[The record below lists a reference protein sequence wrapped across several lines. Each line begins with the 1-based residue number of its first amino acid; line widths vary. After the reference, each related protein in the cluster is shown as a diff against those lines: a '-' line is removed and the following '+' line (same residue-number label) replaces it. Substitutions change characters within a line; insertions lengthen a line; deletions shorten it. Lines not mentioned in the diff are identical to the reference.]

1 MNHIYRS
8 IWNATLGCWVAAP
21 ETASSGGK
29 ASRSR
34 TTYQPPVD
42 GVWASASRFCLR
54 QRAPVWVAVLALC
67 GPASAADIELST
79 VGESHD
85 ISVTGSQTVNNFSGV
100 AGTTLKL
107 GANILTFVTADSGT
121 FAGVISGTGG
131 LVKQGAGTQ
140 TLSGANTYSGGTAL
154 NAGTLVVGHNNA
166 LGTGSLK
173 AAAGT
178 TLDAS
183 SSVTTLDNNVNLA
196 GNLKIAGSND
206 LTLAGLVQGAGGLTK
221 NGAATLTLSGSNSYL
236 GGTTLNAG
244 TLQVGHDNALGTGH
258 LNAAGGTTLDASS
271 SVSLAN
277 QVNLTGDLTIAGSAD
292 LTLSGALSGV
302 GGLTKTGHGT
312 LALNGINSHLGN
324 TVLNAGTLT
333 VGNNGA
339 LGTGALTV
347 AGAAALDNSSALTL
361 PNQIMLNAG
370 LTWTGGTNL
379 TLSGQI
385 SGTGRLT
392 KNGAATL
399 TLNANNFYSG
409 GTTLNAGT
417 LVVGS
422 NAALG
427 SGALTVAGAGKLDN
441 SIPLTLANSINLGA
455 GLTLVGNSA
464 LALVGGIDGTGG
476 LTKNGET
483 SLTLNSNNTYSG
495 GTTLNAGTL
504 IVGNNG
510 ALGTGALTV
519 AGAAALDNSST
530 LTLANAIQLDAGL
543 TVAGSNNL
551 TLGGVLS
558 SSGGLTKNGTATL
571 TLNGANTYAGGTTVN
586 EGTLTVNGAVAGHVA
601 VASGAT
607 LAGTGNVGTTTVQS
621 GSILAPGSGGTGA
634 LTVKGNLSM
643 ASGSKLAITAGT
655 PGANLQTP
663 GQSTSVTVTGNLT
676 LNDVTLDVTQGS
688 GFGPGLYR
696 LFEYSGTLMGS
707 GITAGLS
714 AGMALQ
720 NLTASQQINL
730 LNTQGMTLNLWN
742 ANGLAS
748 GTTLGGG
755 SGTWSTTSAN
765 WTDATGLVT
774 NPMYPAPGF
783 AVFDGAAGTVT
794 IDNAP
799 GAVQATGLQFASNGY
814 VMDGG
819 ALTLVADAAHPA
831 PVEVRVGNGSAAS
844 IGYTATLNNVIAG
857 SAGLNKTGVG
867 TLVLTGTNSY
877 TGGTTIAAGTLAL
890 SGGGA
895 LSHSGAVALS
905 GTTAVF
911 DVSDAG
917 AQTIGA
923 LSGVDGSSV
932 RLGSQT
938 LTFGD
943 AASTTF
949 AGTFSGSGALTKT
962 GSGTLTLTGDSSA
975 FAGSTLVQ
983 AGSLQ
988 LDNAQLGGALTL
1000 VSGATLA
1007 GTGRVGT
1014 TTVSGAT
1021 IAPGSASTPY
1031 GTLTVVGNLN
1041 MDSGSILR
1049 VAVDPIAN
1057 QAGKLSVDGT
1067 AALNGTLQVDG
1078 QSLNFNGADRTYTV
1092 VSAQSVT
1099 GQFANV
1105 AANFAFLNA
1114 TADYAGNTK
1123 VDLKLT
1129 RKTVTPPVN
1138 PPVTPPVIEPPVVEP
1153 PVIEPPVVEPPVTPP
1168 VIEPPVTPPEVTP
1181 TPRPI
1186 TFADL
1191 AQTGNQRVVA
1201 QALEGMPTSS
1211 ALHNFVLGL
1220 PNGAPP
1226 AVFAQLSGDS
1236 HAGVQGSLPSLSGHA
1251 PRISQT
1257 RLHNNLT
1264 AGMHAGAAI
1273 AQSDGPLPA
1282 SAWPT
1287 SKALPAWAEV
1297 VGHRQS
1303 VDGDGNAAKLTQ
1315 NVYGLF
1321 IGADEEVG
1329 SNGWRVGGSLGYT
1342 NADAEVKSRDASA
1355 GISSYSASVYTGKGF
1370 SHGINRINVM
1380 GGLAYT
1386 HHRIS
1391 SERSVA
1397 GLGQNLKAK
1406 YSANTLQLFGEVG
1419 YAMGQYSKQGIEPFA
1434 GINISQQRV
1443 GSFQESGGFAALRGQ
1458 SSTDTTTS
1466 TTLGVRAHSD
1476 IKLAGKATRLKG
1488 TVGWRHAWGDVTQ
1501 STTMA
1506 FAGSSSFTVAG
1517 TPLARNTA
1525 LLGLQAEV
1533 ELSRRAA
1540 LELGYQGEYGSGTRD
1555 HAVNVKMR
1563 WAY

>member
-100 AGTTLKL
+100 AGTTLML
-107 GANILTFVTADSGT
+107 GGSTLTFGTATSGT
-121 FAGVISGTGG
+121 FAGEISGTGG

-140 TLSGANTYSGGTAL
+140 TLFGANTYSGGTAL
-154 NAGTLVVGHNNA
+154 NAGTLVVGHN
-166 LGTGSLK
+166 
-173 AAAGT
+173 
-178 TLDAS
+178 
-183 SSVTTLDNNVNLA
+183 
-196 GNLKIAGSND
+196 
-206 LTLAGLVQGAGGLTK
+206 
-221 NGAATLTLSGSNSYL
+221 
-236 GGTTLNAG
+236 
-244 TLQVGHDNALGTGH
+244 NALGTGH

-277 QVNLTGDLTIAGSAD
+277 QVNLTGNLTIAGSAD

-312 LALNGINSHLGN
+312 LALNGINGHLGN
-324 TVLNAGTLT
+324 TVLNAGTLSVGNYQALGLGTLT
-333 VGNNGA
+333 VG
-339 LGTGALTV
+339 
-347 AGAAALDNSSALTL
+347 GAATLNNSSALTL

-370 LTWTGGTNL
+370 LTWTGGTDL

-476 LTKNGET
+476 LTKNGAT

-504 IVGNNG
+504 TVGNNG

-519 AGAAALDNSST
+519 AGAAALDNSIT

-571 TLNGANTYAGGTTVN
+571 TLNGANTYAGDTTVN

-607 LAGTGNVGTTTVQS
+607 LAGTGSVGTTTVQN
-621 GSILAPGSGGTGA
+621 GAILAPGSEGTGA

-643 ASGSKLAITAGT
+643 ASGSTLAITAGT

-663 GQSTSVTVTGNLT
+663 GQSTSVSVAGHLD
-676 LNDVTLDVTQGS
+676 LNNVTLDVTQGS

-730 LNTQGMTLNLWN
+730 LNTQGMALNLWN

-748 GTTLGGG
+748 GTAMGGG

-857 SAGLNKTGVG
+857 SAGLNKTGAG
-867 TLVLTGTNSY
+867 TLVLTGTNSYSGGTTVTAGTLSLSSDTNLGAASDALTLNGGTLQVSGTAFNDSLSRTWALGSAGGGIDIADAGNDFRLGSALSGTGSLRKTGAGTLTLTDANSY

-895 LSHSGAVALS
+895 LSHSGAVELS

-932 RLGSQT
+932 RLGSQAPLSQT

-943 AASTTF
+943 ATSTTF

-962 GSGTLTLTGDSSA
+962 GSGTLTLAGDSSA

-983 AGSLQ
+983 TGSLQ

-1000 VSGATLA
+1000 ANGATLS
-1007 GTGRVGT
+1007 GTGRVGSLGT
-1014 TTVSGAT
+1014 TTLVQSGAT
-1021 IAPGSASTPY
+1021 IAPGTASTPY
-1031 GTLTVVGNLN
+1031 GTLTVAGHLI
-1041 MDSGSILR
+1041 MDSSSTLR
-1049 VAVDPIAN
+1049 VAVDPTTS
-1057 QAGKLSVDGT
+1057 QAGKLSVGGT
-1067 AALNGTLQVDG
+1067 AVLDGTLQVDG
-1078 QSLNFNGADRTYTV
+1078 QSINFNGADSTYTV
-1092 VSAQSVT
+1092 VAAQSVT
-1099 GQFANV
+1099 GQFKNV
-1105 AANFAFLNA
+1105 AANFAFLTA
-1114 TADYAGNTK
+1114 TADYADSTK

-1129 RKTVTPPVN
+1129 RKTVTPPA
-1138 PPVTPPVIEPPVVEP
+1138 
-1153 PVIEPPVVEPPVTPP
+1153 
-1168 VIEPPVTPPEVTP
+1168 VTP

-1186 TFADL
+1186 TFSDL

-1201 QALEGMPTSS
+1201 QALEGMPTGGT
-1211 ALHNFVLGL
+1211 LHNFVLGL
-1220 PNGAPP
+1220 PEGAPP
-1226 AVFAQLSGDS
+1226 LVFSQLSGDS
-1236 HAGVQGSLPSLSGHA
+1236 HAAVQGSLPSLGGHVQ
-1251 PRISQT
+1251 RISQT

-1264 AGMHAGAAI
+1264 TGMRAGAPI

-1287 SKALPAWAEV
+1287 SKALPAWVEV
-1297 VGHRQS
+1297 VGHRQTL
-1303 VDGDGNAAKLTQ
+1303 DGNNNAPGVKQ

-1321 IGADEEVG
+1321 LGADEEVG
-1329 SNGWRVGGSLGYT
+1329 RSGWRVGGSLGYT

-1355 GISSYSASVYTGKGF
+1355 DISNYSASVYTGKVF
-1370 SHGINRINVM
+1370 SHGMSRVNIL

-1397 GLGQNLKAK
+1397 SLGQNLKAN
-1406 YSANTLQLFGEVG
+1406 YTANTLQLFGEVG
-1419 YAMGQYSKQGIEPFA
+1419 YAMGQYSKQGVEPFA
-1434 GINISQQRV
+1434 GINVSQQRV
-1443 GSFQESGGFAALRGQ
+1443 GSLKERGGFAALRGQ
-1458 SSTDTTTS
+1458 SSRDTTTS
-1466 TTLGVRAHSD
+1466 TTLGVRAHGD
-1476 IKLAGKATRLKG
+1476 FKLAGKDARLKG
-1488 TVGWRHAWGDVTQ
+1488 SLGWRHAFGDVTP
-1501 STTMA
+1501 TVTVA
-1506 FAGSSSFTVAG
+1506 LEGSDRFTVAG
-1517 TPLARNTA
+1517 AQLARNTA
-1525 LLGLQAEV
+1525 LVGMQADV
-1533 ELSRRAA
+1533 ALSRYAA
-1540 LELGYQGEYGSGTRD
+1540 FELGYQGEYGSGTRD
-1555 HAVNVKMR
+1555 HAAYVKLR